1 MALSEPLEKVLQL
14 LCMQSLMDNGI
25 DKKALQIIEKDI
37 FLTYGFSNLSLIDNL
52 KAMELIKYK
61 EQLDK
66 KDSWNTVIKKINL
79 VSDVVNSE
87 EISFPYSGYIPI
99 LPKLVEEIMRK
110 GNLDEISLQLQQLI
124 SDTDIIQPQEFIPST
139 KRKINPVVVF
149 VIGGITYGEVAALRI
164 LGRTCNKEVLI
175 LTTNMIS
182 YKKIIGNL
190 THRKIDPLFL

>member
-1 MALSEPLEKVLQL
+1 
-14 LCMQSLMDNGI
+14 MDNGI

-124 SDTDIIQPQEFIPST
+124 SDTDII
-139 KRKINPVVVF
+139 
-149 VIGGITYGEVAALRI
+149 
-164 LGRTCNKEVLI
+164 
-175 LTTNMIS
+175 
-182 YKKIIGNL
+182 
-190 THRKIDPLFL
+190 

>member
-1 MALSEPLEKVLQL
+1 
-14 LCMQSLMDNGI
+14 MDNGI

-52 KAMELIKYK
+52 KAIELIKYK
-61 EQLDK
+61 DQLDK
-66 KDSWNTVIKKINL
+66 KDSWSSVIKKINL

-124 SDTDIIQPQEFIPST
+124 SDTDII
-139 KRKINPVVVF
+139 
-149 VIGGITYGEVAALRI
+149 
-164 LGRTCNKEVLI
+164 
-175 LTTNMIS
+175 
-182 YKKIIGNL
+182 
-190 THRKIDPLFL
+190 